1 MIPVVEKQ
9 RMRDTICDLTA
20 LEGKGKA
27 SFNEMDHGS
36 WLLGGWR
43 NGVNVNLEE
52 KRWQQWEWRS

>member
-1 MIPVVEKQ
+1 
-9 RMRDTICDLTA
+9 MRDTICDLTA

-36 WLLGGWR
+36 WLLAPGSWLLGGWS